1 MKLVEKHLIK
11 PSKKIFDEI
20 DKLAFLSKNLYNCAV
35 YQCRQAFFNNQL
47 VPNFNQLYHLLK
59 NGDDYKALP
68 CKVSQLI
75 IKQAHQTFK
84 SYLAALKAYKK
95 DSSKFLGI
103 PKLPKY
109 KHKEKGRNLLTYNY
123 QAVSKKA
130 LKLGK
135 INPSGTNIFISTKPK
150 KINEVRFIPKS
161 GSYVIEIVYEQ
172 EERECSHLNHTNIA
186 GIDIGVNNL
195 ACVTSNIM
203 DFEPFIVCGKAI
215 KSANRYFNKVKA
227 RLQSQL
233 PSKQYYSR
241 RIQKLTQKRNSKMD
255 YYLHTASRYI
265 VNRLLEKKI
274 TLLVIGKNNNW
285 KQNLNLGK
293 KTNQSFTAIPHY
305 QFISQLIYKCQLVGI
320 EVKTVN
326 ESYSSK
332 CSFLDLEPIKKQSN
346 YLGKRVK
353 RGLFKSSCGRV
364 YSADQNGS
372 LNIIRKV
379 VGDSLFIGQP
389 IERLVVSPV
398 RVKPYKASR

>member
-1 MKLVEKHLIK
+1 MYHPLSREEGMKLVEKHLIK

-35 YQCRQAFFNNQL
+35 YQCRQAFFPNQL

-68 CKVSQLI
+68 AKVSQLI

-95 DSSKFLGI
+95 DSSKFLGR

-109 KHKEKGRNLLTYNY
+109 KHKEKGRNILIYNY

-130 LKLGK
+130 LKSGK

-150 KINEVRFIPKS
+150 KIN
-161 GSYVIEIVYEQ
+161 
-172 EERECSHLNHTNIA
+172 
-186 GIDIGVNNL
+186 
-195 ACVTSNIM
+195 
-203 DFEPFIVCGKAI
+203 
-215 KSANRYFNKVKA
+215 
-227 RLQSQL
+227 
-233 PSKQYYSR
+233 
-241 RIQKLTQKRNSKMD
+241 
-255 YYLHTASRYI
+255 
-265 VNRLLEKKI
+265 
-274 TLLVIGKNNNW
+274 
-285 KQNLNLGK
+285 
-293 KTNQSFTAIPHY
+293 
-305 QFISQLIYKCQLVGI
+305 
-320 EVKTVN
+320 VKTVN
-326 ESYSSK
+326 ESYTSK

-364 YSADQNGS
+364 TSAAQNGS